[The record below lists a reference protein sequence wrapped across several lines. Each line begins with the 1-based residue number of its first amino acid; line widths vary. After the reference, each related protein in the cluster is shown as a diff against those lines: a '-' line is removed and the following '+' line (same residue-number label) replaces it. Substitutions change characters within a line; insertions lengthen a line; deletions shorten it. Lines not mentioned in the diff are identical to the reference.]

1 MSIRKSAALAAVGLW
16 LGLAG
21 SALAAPWKVQ
31 PGVGI
36 GPVHLGSDTKVADA
50 NFTREETIQDVGVV
64 TWVKYKEGLE
74 LHMDR
79 GKILQVIVHSPALA
93 GKSGSFEI
101 EGDGGVKVG
110 STVQQMEQALG
121 KNYVARDMHENIRKG
136 EPMVTYYAYTTKGV
150 GFEVRAGKIFQIAIW
165 PKK

>member
-1 MSIRKSAALAAVGLW
+1 MSIRKNAALAAVSLW
-16 LGLAG
+16 LGLTGAG
-21 SALAAPWKVQ
+21 WAAPWKVQ

-36 GPVHLGSDTKVADA
+36 GPVHLGADAKVADA
-50 NFTREETIQDVGVV
+50 NFTREETLQDVGVV
-64 TWVKYKEGLE
+64 TWVKYKEGVE

-79 GKILQVIVHSPALA
+79 GKILQVIVHNANLS
-93 GKSGSFEI
+93 GKSGAIEV
-101 EGDGGVKVG
+101 EGDGGIKVG

-150 GFEVRAGKIFQIAIW
+150 GFEVRMNKIFQIAIW